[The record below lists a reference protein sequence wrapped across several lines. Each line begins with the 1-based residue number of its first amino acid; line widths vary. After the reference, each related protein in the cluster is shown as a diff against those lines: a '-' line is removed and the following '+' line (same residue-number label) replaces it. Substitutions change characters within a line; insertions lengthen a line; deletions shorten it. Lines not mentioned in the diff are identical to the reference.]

1 VLGYNDITPRFGAA
15 YDVFGTGKT
24 SIKVNGGRYLQAATN
39 DANYWANNP
48 ALRTVTSVLNRPWTD
63 GNHNFVVDCDLT
75 NPALQNN
82 LASGGDSCGALTG
95 NNLNF
100 GINPVSNPNLT
111 TINPDILK
119 GWGVRP
125 YDWQFGVSVQ
135 QELIPRVSL
144 EVSYNRRWFGNFFVT
159 DNRATQAS
167 DYDKWTVTAPTSGSL
182 PSSGQSLQYYM
193 ITPAAAARQPQN
205 YQTFETDYAP
215 ARTAYWH
222 GVTTN
227 LVARLRSGIN
237 VQAGTTTGRGVVN
250 TCALYAALPEADVA
264 VLGINQAISTCDITE
279 PFLTMFRALAS
290 YTIPKVEVLVS
301 ASLRSVP
308 NADIGMG
315 ETSATNGLSRSANW
329 NVPNTFVQQTLG
341 RLPAGAFATGVTNV
355 NLLKQGD
362 LYGARVT
369 QFDMRFAKVI
379 KFLGGRRA
387 DIGIDLYNI
396 FNASAPTTFQ
406 ETFDFATNGGTYMT
420 PTGLVSPRFARF
432 NLTVNF

>member
-1 VLGYNDITPRFGAA
+1 
-15 YDVFGTGKT
+15 
-24 SIKVNGGRYLQAATN
+24 
-39 DANYWANNP
+39 
-48 ALRTVTSVLNRPWTD
+48 
-63 GNHNFVVDCDLT
+63 
-75 NPALQNN
+75 
-82 LASGGDSCGALTG
+82 
-95 NNLNF
+95 
-100 GINPVSNPNLT
+100 
-111 TINPDILK
+111 
-119 GWGVRP
+119 
-125 YDWQFGVSVQ
+125 
-135 QELIPRVSL
+135 
-144 EVSYNRRWFGNFFVT
+144 
-159 DNRATQAS
+159 
-167 DYDKWTVTAPTSGSL
+167 
-182 PSSGQSLQYYM
+182 M
-193 ITPAAAARQPQN
+193 ITAAAASRQPQN

-215 ARTAYWH
+215 ARTQYWH

-227 LVARLRSGIN
+227 LVARLRDGIN

-250 TCALYAALPEADVA
+250 TCALYAALPEADVP
-264 VLGINQAISTCDITE
+264 VLGINQAISTCAIAE
-279 PFLTMFRALAS
+279 PFLTTFRALAS

-315 ETSATNGLSRSANW
+315 ETSATNGLSRAANW

-341 RLPAGAFATGVTNV
+341 RLPANALATGVTNV

-420 PTGLVSPRFARF
+420 PTGLVSPRFARINF
-432 NLTVNF
+432 TVNF